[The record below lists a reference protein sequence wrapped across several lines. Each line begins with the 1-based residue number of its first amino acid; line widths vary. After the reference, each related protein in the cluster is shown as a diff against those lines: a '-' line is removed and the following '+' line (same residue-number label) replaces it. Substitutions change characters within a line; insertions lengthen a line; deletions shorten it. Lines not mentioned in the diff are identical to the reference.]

1 MPIWTNSTSMTD
13 APAKTAALEGAAL
26 GVTRSAAGQFWLMQE
41 NDDRQVLALS
51 QRLGLPDLLCRMLA
65 ARGIDAEHAPGY
77 LDPKLRDLLIDPSRL
92 TDMDKASARLAQAII
107 DDEKIAVFGDY
118 DVDGATS
125 SSLLI
130 RYWRACGRAM
140 HFYIPDRTKEG
151 YGPNEAAFQKL
162 HDEGYKLLVT
172 VDCGTMAHDVLA
184 NAKARGQQVIV
195 ADHHQTGGGLPD
207 CFALIN
213 PRRPDDESGLGHLA
227 AVGVTFMLLVGLNRA
242 LRQQG
247 YFNDREEPDLTHLLD
262 LVALGTVCDVVP
274 LEGINRAFVRQGL
287 TVMQQ
292 GRNAG
297 VQALGKVARAE
308 GIWGTYQL
316 GFQLGPRVNAGGR
329 VGEAE
334 IGTRLLSTE
343 SPEEA
348 AGFAARLDDFNAQRR
363 AIESAVQDAVTRNV
377 EALLETS
384 NALPPYILQT
394 GDGWH
399 AGVIGIVAGR
409 LKDKYQRP
417 CFVITFDENG
427 LGKGSARS
435 ISSVDV
441 GRLVA
446 GAVDEKIIDGG
457 GGHAMAAGV
466 TLQCAQLADFE
477 AYLSD
482 ALGSMALDKPRRLRL
497 DASLTPKAAT
507 RELWEMMQQ
516 VGPFGAG
523 NPEPRL
529 VLPAVGIVKPAVVGD
544 GHVRCILAGEG
555 GGSLKAMAFAS
566 VPEEVRMLIQ
576 TTNAPLHMAG
586 YLRADDWNGRRDV
599 QFMVHDAAPV

>member
-1 MPIWTNSTSMTD
+1 
-13 APAKTAALEGAAL
+13 
-26 GVTRSAAGQFWLMQE
+26 MQE
-41 NDDRQVLALS
+41 SDDRQILALS
-51 QRLGLPDLLCRMLA
+51 QRLGLPDLLCRMLV
-65 ARGIDAEHAPGY
+65 ARGISADQAPAY
-77 LDPKLRDLLIDPSRL
+77 LDPKLRDLLIDPSRMA
-92 TDMDKASARLAQAII
+92 DMDKACRRLAQAII
-107 DDEKIAVFGDY
+107 DEEPIAVFGDY

-130 RYWRACGRAM
+130 RYWRDCGRDM

-162 HDEGYKLLVT
+162 NDEGYKLLVT

-184 NAKARGQQVIV
+184 AAHARGQQVIV

-213 PRRPDDESGLGHLA
+213 PRRADDDSGLGHLA
-227 AVGVTFMLLVGLNRA
+227 AVGVTFMLLVGLNRE
-242 LRQQG
+242 LRRKG
-247 YFNDREEPDLTHLLD
+247 FFDGRDEPDLTHLLD

-287 TVMQQ
+287 SVMQH
-292 GRNAG
+292 GRNIG
-297 VQALGKVARAE
+297 IQALGKVARAE

-329 VGEAE
+329 VGQAE
-334 IGTRLLSTE
+334 IGTRLLTTQS
-343 SPEEA
+343 SDEA
-348 AGFAARLDDFNAQRR
+348 SGYAQRLDDFNSQRR
-363 AIESAVQDAVTRNV
+363 TIESDVQDAALRNV
-377 EALLETS
+377 EAMLEQG
-384 NALPPYILQT
+384 NALPPYILQA

-409 LKDKYQRP
+409 LKDKYNRP
-417 CFVITFDENG
+417 TFIIAFDEDG

-435 ISSVDV
+435 VSSVDV

-466 TLQCAQLADFE
+466 TLQRAQLPAFE
-477 AYLSD
+477 AYLGE
-482 ALGSMALDKPRRLRL
+482 ALGTMALDAPRRLRL
-497 DASLTPKAAT
+497 DASLTPQAAN
-507 RELWEMMQQ
+507 RDLWEMMQQ

-529 VLPAVGIVKPAVVGD
+529 VLPAVNVVNHSVVGD
-544 GHVRCILAGEG
+544 GHVRCVLAGQG
-555 GGSLKAMAFAS
+555 GGRLKAMAFAS
-566 VPEEVRMLIQ
+566 VPEEVRMLLQ
-576 TTNAPLHMAG
+576 TTRGPVHITG
-586 YLRADDWNGRRDV
+586 FLRADDWNGRRDV
-599 QFMVHDAAPV
+599 QFMVHDAAPA

>member
-1 MPIWTNSTSMTD
+1 MTD
-13 APAKTAALEGAAL
+13 ATDQAAL
-26 GVTRSAAGQFWLMQE
+26 GVSRSAAGQFWLMQE
-41 NDDRQVLALS
+41 SDDRQILALS
-51 QRLGLPDLLCRMLA
+51 QRLGLPDLLCRMLV
-65 ARGIDAEHAPGY
+65 ARGISADQAPAY
-77 LDPKLRDLLIDPSRL
+77 LDPKLRDLLIDPSRMA
-92 TDMDKASARLAQAII
+92 DMDKACTRLAQAII
-107 DDEKIAVFGDY
+107 DEEPIAVFGDY

-130 RYWRACGRAM
+130 RYWRDCGRDM

-162 HDEGYKLLVT
+162 NDEGYKLLVT

-184 NAKARGQQVIV
+184 AAHARGQQVIV

-213 PRRPDDESGLGHLA
+213 PRRADDDSGLGHLA
-227 AVGVTFMLLVGLNRA
+227 AVGVAFMLLVGLNRE
-242 LRQQG
+242 LRRKG
-247 YFNDREEPDLTHLLD
+247 FFDGRDEPDLTHLLD

-287 TVMQQ
+287 SVMQH
-292 GRNAG
+292 GRNIG
-297 VQALGKVARAE
+297 IQALGKVARAE

-329 VGEAE
+329 VGQAE
-334 IGTRLLSTE
+334 IGTRLLTTQS
-343 SPEEA
+343 SDEA
-348 AGFAARLDDFNAQRR
+348 SGYAQRLDDFNSQRR
-363 AIESAVQDAVTRNV
+363 TIESDVQDAALRNV
-377 EALLETS
+377 EAMLEQG
-384 NALPPYILQT
+384 NALPPYILQA

-409 LKDKYQRP
+409 LKDKYNRP
-417 CFVITFDENG
+417 TFIIAFDEDG

-435 ISSVDV
+435 VSSVDV

-466 TLQCAQLADFE
+466 TLQRAQLPAVE
-477 AYLSD
+477 AYLGE
-482 ALGSMALDKPRRLRL
+482 ALGTMALDGPRRLRL
-497 DASLTPKAAT
+497 DASLTPQAAN
-507 RELWEMMQQ
+507 RDLWEMMQQ

-529 VLPAVGIVKPAVVGD
+529 VLPAVNVVNHSVVGD
-544 GHVRCILAGEG
+544 GHVRCVLAGQG
-555 GGSLKAMAFAS
+555 GGRLKAMAFAS
-566 VPEEVRMLIQ
+566 VPEEVRMLLQ
-576 TTNAPLHMAG
+576 TTRGPVHITG
-586 YLRADDWNGRRDV
+586 FLRADDWNGRRDV
-599 QFMVHDAAPV
+599 QFMVHDAAPA

>member
-1 MPIWTNSTSMTD
+1 MTD
-13 APAKTAALEGAAL
+13 ATDQAAL
-26 GVTRSAAGQFWLMQE
+26 GVSRSAAGQFWLMQE
-41 NDDRQVLALS
+41 SDDRQILALS
-51 QRLGLPDLLCRMLA
+51 QRLGLPDLLCRMLV
-65 ARGIDAEHAPGY
+65 ARGISADQAPAY
-77 LDPKLRDLLIDPSRL
+77 LDPKLRDLLIDPSRMA
-92 TDMDKASARLAQAII
+92 DMDKACTRLAQAII
-107 DDEKIAVFGDY
+107 DEEPIAVFGDY

-130 RYWRACGRAM
+130 RYWRDCGRDM

-162 HDEGYKLLVT
+162 NDEGYKLLVT

-184 NAKARGQQVIV
+184 AAHARGQQVIV

-213 PRRPDDESGLGHLA
+213 PRRADDDSGLGHLA
-227 AVGVTFMLLVGLNRA
+227 AVGVAFMLLVGLNRE
-242 LRQQG
+242 LRRKG
-247 YFNDREEPDLTHLLD
+247 FFDGRDEPDLTHLLD

-287 TVMQQ
+287 SVMQH
-292 GRNAG
+292 GRNIG
-297 VQALGKVARAE
+297 IQALGKVARAE

-329 VGEAE
+329 VGQAE
-334 IGTRLLSTE
+334 IGTRLLTTQS
-343 SPEEA
+343 SDEA
-348 AGFAARLDDFNAQRR
+348 SGYAQRLDDFNSQRR
-363 AIESAVQDAVTRNV
+363 TIESDVQDAALRNV
-377 EALLETS
+377 EAMLEQG
-384 NALPPYILQT
+384 NALPPYILQA

-409 LKDKYQRP
+409 LKDKYNRP
-417 CFVITFDENG
+417 TFIIAFDEDG

-435 ISSVDV
+435 VSSVDV

-466 TLQCAQLADFE
+466 TLQRAQLPAFE
-477 AYLSD
+477 AYLGE
-482 ALGSMALDKPRRLRL
+482 ALGTMALDAPRRLRL
-497 DASLTPKAAT
+497 DASLTPQAAN
-507 RELWEMMQQ
+507 RDLWEMMQQ

-529 VLPAVGIVKPAVVGD
+529 VLPAVNVVNHSVVGD
-544 GHVRCILAGEG
+544 GHVRCVLAGQG
-555 GGSLKAMAFAS
+555 GGRLKAMAFAS
-566 VPEEVRMLIQ
+566 VPEEVRMLLQ
-576 TTNAPLHMAG
+576 TTRGPVHITG
-586 YLRADDWNGRRDV
+586 FLRADDWNGRRDV
-599 QFMVHDAAPV
+599 QFMVHDAAPA

>member
-1 MPIWTNSTSMTD
+1 MTD
-13 APAKTAALEGAAL
+13 ETDRAAL
-26 GVTRSAAGQFWLMQE
+26 GVARSAAGQFWLMQE
-41 NDDRQVLALS
+41 SDDRQVLALS

-65 ARGIDAEHAPGY
+65 ARGITGEQAPSY
-77 LDPKLRDLLIDPSRL
+77 LDPKLRDLLIDPSLL
-92 TDMDKASARLAQAII
+92 TDMDKACERLASAII
-107 DDEKIAVFGDY
+107 NDEKIAVFGDY

-130 RYWRACGRAM
+130 RYWRACGREM
-140 HFYIPDRTKEG
+140 NFYIPDRTAEG

-162 HDEGYKLLVT
+162 FDDGYKLLVT

-184 NAKARGQQVIV
+184 SAKARGQEVIV

-207 CFALIN
+207 CYALIN
-213 PRRPDDESGLGHLA
+213 PRRADDDSGLGHLA
-227 AVGVTFMLLVGLNRA
+227 AVGVTFMLLVGLNRS
-242 LRQQG
+242 LRQKG
-247 YFNDREEPDLTHLLD
+247 FFKDRDEPDLTHLLD

-292 GRNAG
+292 GRNLG
-297 VQALGKVARAE
+297 VQALGRVARAE
-308 GIWGTYQL
+308 GVWGTYQL

-329 VGEAE
+329 VGQSEV
-334 IGTRLLSTE
+334 GTRLLTTE
-343 SPEEA
+343 SPDEA
-348 AGFAARLDDFNAQRR
+348 AGFAARLDDFNSQRR
-363 AIESAVQDAVTRNV
+363 LIETEVQEAATRNV
-377 EALLETS
+377 EAMLAQG
-384 NALPPYILQT
+384 NAPPPYILQA

-409 LKDKYQRP
+409 LKDKYHRP
-417 CFVITFDENG
+417 TFVIAFDEDG

-435 ISSVDV
+435 VSSVDV

-446 GAVDEKIIDGG
+446 GAVDEKLIEAG

-466 TLQCAQLADFE
+466 TLNREQLPAFE
-477 AYLSD
+477 AYLGE
-482 ALGSMALDKPRRLRL
+482 ALGTMALDAPRRLRL

-507 RELWEMMQQ
+507 RDLWEMMQQ

-529 VLPAVGIVKPAVVGD
+529 VT
-544 GHVRCILAGEG
+544 RCQCGESWRG
-555 GGSLKAMAFAS
+555 RRRACA
-566 VPEEVRMLIQ
+566 
-576 TTNAPLHMAG
+576 
-586 YLRADDWNGRRDV
+586 LRAGG
-599 QFMVHDAAPV
+599 

>member
-1 MPIWTNSTSMTD
+1 
-13 APAKTAALEGAAL
+13 
-26 GVTRSAAGQFWLMQE
+26 MQE
-41 NDDRQVLALS
+41 SDDRQILALS
-51 QRLGLPDLLCRMLA
+51 QRLGLPDLLCRMLV
-65 ARGIDAEHAPGY
+65 ARGISADQAPAY
-77 LDPKLRDLLIDPSRL
+77 LDPKLRDLLIDPSRMA
-92 TDMDKASARLAQAII
+92 DMDKACTRLAQAII
-107 DDEKIAVFGDY
+107 DEEPIAVFGDY

-130 RYWRACGRAM
+130 RYWRDCGRDM

-162 HDEGYKLLVT
+162 NDEGYKLLVT

-184 NAKARGQQVIV
+184 AAHARGQQVIV

-213 PRRPDDESGLGHLA
+213 PRRADDDSGLGHLA
-227 AVGVTFMLLVGLNRA
+227 AVGVTFMLLVGLNRE
-242 LRQQG
+242 LRRKG
-247 YFNDREEPDLTHLLD
+247 FFDGRDEPDLTHLLD

-287 TVMQQ
+287 SVMQH
-292 GRNAG
+292 GRNIG
-297 VQALGKVARAE
+297 IQALGKVARAE

-329 VGEAE
+329 VGQAE
-334 IGTRLLSTE
+334 IGTRLLTTQS
-343 SPEEA
+343 SDEA
-348 AGFAARLDDFNAQRR
+348 SGYAQRLDDFNSQRR
-363 AIESAVQDAVTRNV
+363 TIESDVQDAALRDV
-377 EALLETS
+377 EAMLEQG
-384 NALPPYILQT
+384 NALPPYILQA

-409 LKDKYQRP
+409 LKDKYNRP
-417 CFVITFDENG
+417 TFIIAFDEDG

-435 ISSVDV
+435 VSSVDV

-466 TLQCAQLADFE
+466 TLQRAQLPAFE
-477 AYLSD
+477 AYLGE
-482 ALGSMALDKPRRLRL
+482 ALGTMALDAPRRLRL
-497 DASLTPKAAT
+497 DASLTPQAAN
-507 RELWEMMQQ
+507 RDLWEMMQQ

-529 VLPAVGIVKPAVVGD
+529 VLPAVNVVNHSVVGD
-544 GHVRCILAGEG
+544 GHVRCVLAGQG
-555 GGSLKAMAFAS
+555 GGRLKAMAFAS
-566 VPEEVRMLIQ
+566 VPEEVRMLLQ
-576 TTNAPLHMAG
+576 TTRGPVHITG
-586 YLRADDWNGRRDV
+586 FLRADDWNGRRDV
-599 QFMVHDAAPV
+599 QFMVHDAAPA

>member
-1 MPIWTNSTSMTD
+1 
-13 APAKTAALEGAAL
+13 
-26 GVTRSAAGQFWLMQE
+26 MQE
-41 NDDRQVLALS
+41 SDDRQILALS
-51 QRLGLPDLLCRMLA
+51 QRLGLPDLLCRMLV
-65 ARGIDAEHAPGY
+65 ARGISADQAPAY
-77 LDPKLRDLLIDPSRL
+77 LDPKLRDLLIDPSRMA
-92 TDMDKASARLAQAII
+92 DMDKACTRLAQAII
-107 DDEKIAVFGDY
+107 DEEPIAVFGDY

-130 RYWRACGRAM
+130 RYWRDCGRDM

-162 HDEGYKLLVT
+162 NDEGYKLLVT

-184 NAKARGQQVIV
+184 AAHARGQQVIV

-213 PRRPDDESGLGHLA
+213 PRRADDDSGLGHLA
-227 AVGVTFMLLVGLNRA
+227 AVGVTFMLLVGLNRE
-242 LRQQG
+242 LRRKG
-247 YFNDREEPDLTHLLD
+247 FFDGRDEPDLTHLLD

-287 TVMQQ
+287 SVMQH
-292 GRNAG
+292 GRNIG
-297 VQALGKVARAE
+297 IQALGKVARAE

-329 VGEAE
+329 VGQAE
-334 IGTRLLSTE
+334 IGTRLLTTQS
-343 SPEEA
+343 SDEA
-348 AGFAARLDDFNAQRR
+348 SGYAQRLDDFNSQRR
-363 AIESAVQDAVTRNV
+363 TIESDVQDAALRNV
-377 EALLETS
+377 EAMLEQG
-384 NALPPYILQT
+384 NALPPYILQA

-409 LKDKYQRP
+409 LKDKYNRP
-417 CFVITFDENG
+417 TFIIAFDEDG

-435 ISSVDV
+435 VSSVDV

-466 TLQCAQLADFE
+466 TLQRAQLPAFE
-477 AYLSD
+477 AYLGE
-482 ALGSMALDKPRRLRL
+482 ALGTMALDAPRRLRL
-497 DASLTPKAAT
+497 DASLTPQAAN
-507 RELWEMMQQ
+507 RDLWEMMQQ

-529 VLPAVGIVKPAVVGD
+529 VLPAVNVVNHSVVGD
-544 GHVRCILAGEG
+544 GHVRCVLAGQG
-555 GGSLKAMAFAS
+555 GGRLKAMAFAS
-566 VPEEVRMLIQ
+566 VPEEVRMLLQ
-576 TTNAPLHMAG
+576 TTCGPVHITG
-586 YLRADDWNGRRDV
+586 FLRADDWNGRRDV
-599 QFMVHDAAPV
+599 QFMVHDAAPA